1 MATAQSDENL
11 TPRRMVE
18 LLELLTTREGLHPSE
33 LPGVRLMR
41 TSRPLPRQPV
51 LYEPSMIFIAQGRKC
66 GYLGD
71 QAFLYDAN
79 HYLVS
84 SVPLPFECETFAGEH
99 GPLLGMKVDID
110 MTVLGEL
117 LLRLP
122 PGRPIDPDA
131 GTRSIYSTPIDPVLG
146 QTAVRLLEAIANP
159 ADRAV
164 LGPSL
169 IRELTYRVLCGKH
182 GDSLRALA
190 GMHGRLAHVL
200 RAIQR
205 IHDDYAKPIDVSSL
219 ADDVAM
225 SVSAFHH
232 HFKSVTATS
241 PLQYLKSIRLHKAR
255 LLMAQ
260 DGLGAAE
267 AAAKVGYES
276 ASQFSREF
284 KRFFGH
290 TPSAELNRL
299 REMLGLDQPVTA
311 AVSQN
316 PSTSRFDRSTEFAYP
331 VGPIASGMKSR
342 QNSEQSQD
350 WA

>member
-1 MATAQSDENL
+1 MATAQTTDFPTHS
-11 TPRRMVE
+11 RMSE
-18 LLELLTTREGLHPSE
+18 LLEQLTDREGIHPSG
-33 LPGVRLMR
+33 LAGVSLMR

-51 LYEPSMIFIAQGRKC
+51 LYEPSIIFIAQGRKC

-71 QAFLYDAN
+71 QAFIYDAN
-79 HYLVS
+79 HYLVL
-84 SVPLPFECETFAGEH
+84 SVPLPIECETFAGEH
-99 GPLLGMKVDID
+99 GPLLGMKVNVD
-110 MTVLGEL
+110 MAVLGEL
-117 LLRLP
+117 LLRSP
-122 PGRPIDPDA
+122 TNRPIDPDA
-131 GTRSIYSTPIDPVLG
+131 GTRSIYSTPIDHVLG
-146 QTAVRLLEAIANP
+146 QTAVRLLEAIASP

-169 IRELTYRVLCGKH
+169 IRELTYRVLTGRH

-205 IHDDYAKPIDVSSL
+205 IHDDYARPIDVSSL

-290 TPSAELNRL
+290 SPSTELARL
-299 REMLGLDQPVTA
+299 RGILGIDPPA
-311 AVSQN
+311 APGLSGN
-316 PSTSRFDRSTEFAYP
+316 PTNNRFDRSADFTYP
-331 VGPIASGMKSR
+331 VGPIASGLKSR

-350 WA
+350 